1 MIRLPMSAR
10 TSFEAFV
17 VGPENERAYGL
28 ARRFAEEDASSP
40 GLLLLHGA
48 EACGKSHLLQA
59 IAQRMAQVD
68 SAALVRCVSAV
79 KFGNEVSRTDPERL
93 APTLRKLYERFD
105 MLLFDDLEELGPER
119 AVHVEFGVVCGALLR
134 RGGRVCLTSKRPGL
148 TASESERLAEFYG
161 ARVVTAE
168 LRPPSLESR
177 LAIIGAA
184 TERRGCRFAPAAL
197 ALFARQESWNL
208 HQLLSNTLCL
218 GHVARSMGREVDLPM
233 AERYARKN
241 EG

>member
-1 MIRLPMSAR
+1 MSAR
-10 TSFEAFV
+10 TSFETFV

-28 ARRFAEEDASSP
+28 ARRFAEADASSP

-59 IAQRMAQVD
+59 IAQRMTQID
-68 SAALVRCVSAV
+68 SAAPVRCVSAV
-79 KFGNEVSRTDPERL
+79 KFGNEFCGTDPERL
-93 APTLRKLYERFD
+93 APSLRQFYERFD
-105 MLLFDDLEELGPER
+105 MLLFDDLQTLGPER
-119 AVHVEFGVVCGALLR
+119 TVYEEFGVVCGARLR
-134 RGGRVCLTSKRPGL
+134 RGGRVCLASKRPDL
-148 TASESERLAEFYG
+148 TASDSERLAELFG

-184 TERRGCRFAPAAL
+184 AERRGCRFAPAAL
-197 ALFARQESWNL
+197 ALFARQESWNI
-208 HQLLSNTLCL
+208 HRLLIMTLCL
-218 GHVARSMGREVDLPM
+218 GHIARSMGREVDLPM
-233 AERYARKN
+233 AERYVRKH

>member
-1 MIRLPMSAR
+1 MSAR

-28 ARRFAEEDASSP
+28 ARRFAEEDTSSP

-59 IAQRMAQVD
+59 IAQRIAQID
-68 SAALVRCVSAV
+68 SVSPVRCVSAV
-79 KFGNEVSRTDPERL
+79 KFGNEFCGTDPERL
-93 APTLRKLYERFD
+93 APSLRKFYERFD
-105 MLLFDDLEELGPER
+105 MLLFDDLQALGPAR
-119 AVHVEFGVVCGALLR
+119 AVHEEFGVVCGALLR
-134 RGGRVCLTSKRPGL
+134 RGGRVCLASKRPDL
-148 TASESERLAEFYG
+148 TASDSERLAEFYG

-177 LAIIGAA
+177 LAIIDAA

-197 ALFARQESWNL
+197 ALFARQENWNI
-208 HQLLSNTLCL
+208 HRLLIMTLCL
-218 GHVARSMGREVDLPM
+218 GHIARSTGCEVDLPM
-233 AERYARKN
+233 AERYARKH